1 MLTYDIDDAFVS
13 LSQTREKLAALEES
27 NDDCVGTLCA
37 LTDTGEW
44 MTAADETMECR
55 CDTEGEEEL
64 GLSDAVD
71 APVTA
76 YRVGGDA
83 IPTKVARKLGLGE
96 YVVCENTGYLLQ
108 GISDQPIYVIGENG
122 EVCEETTK
130 LNLLVAPSGD
140 ICDMYYTKLEWR
152 HIQRVVDSDGG
163 QSARYRLVR
172 EILNRLIDVY
182 IDSST
187 FVPYGDQFSDSDFP
201 IG

>member
-1 MLTYDIDDAFVS
+1 MLTYDLDDAFVS
-13 LSQTREKLAALEES
+13 LSQTREKLAALAES
-27 NDDCVGTLCA
+27 DADCIGTLCA

-44 MTAADETMECR
+44 MRAGDGTMEYR

-64 GLSDAVD
+64 GLSDGVD
-71 APVTA
+71 APVAA

-108 GISDQPIYVIGENG
+108 GISDQPIHVVGEDG
-122 EVCEETTK
+122 EVCEETTT

-140 ICDMYYTKLEWR
+140 IYDAYFTKLEWR
-152 HIQRVVDSDGG
+152 HVQRVVDPDGG
-163 QSARYRLVR
+163 QSARYRLVS
-172 EILNRLIDVY
+172 EILDRLIDAY

-187 FVPYGDQFSDSDFP
+187 FIPYGHQFADSDFL
-201 IG
+201 